1 MKCPQC
7 HFENPDTQKFCGECG
22 KAIPDS
28 SRIDFSPTQT
38 METQLRELTTGATF
52 AGRFQIIEELGK
64 GGMGKVYK
72 VFDTKIKEKIALK
85 LIKPEIASDKETIER
100 FSNELRFARKIRHK
114 NVCQMFDLGEAEGTH
129 FITMEYVPGED
140 LKNMIRM
147 SKSMSVGA
155 AVNIARQVCEGLA
168 EAHRLG
174 VVHRDLKP
182 GNIMI
187 DREGDVRIMDFGVA
201 RILKEKG
208 VTGAGVIIG
217 TPEYMSPEQVEG
229 KEIDQQSDLYSLGII
244 LYEMVT
250 GRRPFEG
257 DTALSI
263 ALKHKTEIPRNP
275 RDLNVQIPEELSR
288 LILKCLEKDKRK
300 RYQSADEVLAELI
313 QVEKGIPTTEKA
325 IPLGKAL
332 SSREIT
338 VKLNLKKIFLP
349 AMIVVA
355 VAAAIVAFLLLRK
368 PGPSLDPKLI
378 LVSIFENQTG
388 DKTLDPLGSVAAY
401 EIAQGLSQTGIM
413 EVVPTMS
420 VLQSSRVIN
429 AETGVPKGRDELRAL
444 AKETGAGTVVSG
456 AYYLMDHELQFHAT
470 ITDVVQRKLVRS
482 LEPLKGRLDDKMG
495 LITELRQR
503 IMGAL
508 AMHFTSAVMRE
519 MSLKARQPPIYEAYQ
534 EFLQGLDLFGVDY
547 EQSIKHF
554 ARAAE
559 LEPTFASA
567 KLYIAVAL
575 GNQGQYE
582 KANALLQPIFQ
593 KRDELTPLDNH
604 LLDWYDAELRG
615 RNGEALRFARE
626 AEKLAPKNYIINY
639 IVGLEEKVINHPR
652 ETIETYAKMDSV
664 DPKILYGRPALSW
677 RLSVLA
683 DAHHMLGNYKKE
695 LEVIKIGEKYFP
707 KRLWFRATEARAL
720 AALGKT
726 NEVKKVIEECLR
738 EESTGGTPGDVM
750 LEAAKEL
757 YAHRD
762 KDASREVFAR
772 AIEWYRSRPEDEKKT
787 ESYQLSLANALYPAR
802 QWEETGK
809 IFEALAAD
817 HPDNID
823 YQGYLGALAAR
834 RGDRS
839 QAMKISEE
847 LAKID
852 RRFLF
857 GNHTYWRVCI
867 AALLGEKE
875 RAVALLEESFSQGRR
890 YDVDLHRD
898 IDLESLWD
906 YPPFM
911 EILRPK
917 G

>member
-7 HFENPDTQKFCGECG
+7 HFENPEDTNYCG
-22 KAIPDS
+22 KCATPLPS
-28 SRIDFSPTQT
+28 SKEFPVSQT
-38 METQLRELTTGATF
+38 ETLKTPVKELTTGSTF
-52 AGRFQIIEELGK
+52 AGRYQIIEELGK
-64 GGMGKVYK
+64 GGMGKVFK

-201 RILKEKG
+201 RTLKEKG
-208 VTGAGVIIG
+208 VTGAGMTVG

-229 KEIDQQSDLYSLGII
+229 QEVDEKSDLYSLGII

-257 DTALSI
+257 HTALSV
-263 ALKHKTEIPRNP
+263 ALKQKTEMPRNP
-275 RDLNVQIPEELSR
+275 RELNAQVPEALSR

-300 RYQSADEVLAELI
+300 RYQAAEEILAELV

-338 VKLNLKKIFLP
+338 VKLNVKKILIP
-349 AMIVVA
+349 AVSFVA
-355 VAAAIVAFLLLRK
+355 VVAAIVAFLLLRK

-519 MSLKARQPPIYEAYQ
+519 LSLKARQPPVYEAYQ
-534 EFLQGLDLFGVDY
+534 EFLQGLGLFGVDY

-554 ARAAE
+554 ARAVE
-559 LEPTFASA
+559 FDPTFALPQ
-567 KLYIAVAL
+567 LYIAVAL
-575 GNQGQYE
+575 GNQGQFE

-604 LLDWYDAELRG
+604 TLDWYDAELRG

-626 AEKLAPKNYIINY
+626 AEKLTPKNYIINY
-639 IVGLEEKVINHPR
+639 IVGLEAIGTNHPR

-677 RLSVLA
+677 RLFRLA
-683 DAHHMLGNYKKE
+683 EAHHMLGNYKKE
-695 LEVIKIGEKYFP
+695 LEVIKTGRKYYP
-707 KRLWFRATEARAL
+707 KAWFRDTEARAQ

-726 NEVKKVIEECLR
+726 NEVKRVIEECLR

-757 YAHRD
+757 YAHGH

-772 AIEWYRSRPEDEKKT
+772 TIEWYRSRPADEKKT
-787 ESYQLSLANALYPAR
+787 EGFQNSLANAFYSGR
-802 QWEETGK
+802 QWEEARK
-809 IFEALAAD
+809 IFETLAAD

-847 LAKID
+847 LSNID
-852 RRFLF
+852 RRYLF
-857 GNHTYWRVCI
+857 GNHTYWRACI

-890 YDVDLHRD
+890 YDVDLHRN
-898 IDLESLWD
+898 IDLEPLWD

>member
-1 MKCPQC
+1 
-7 HFENPDTQKFCGECG
+7 
-22 KAIPDS
+22 
-28 SRIDFSPTQT
+28 
-38 METQLRELTTGATF
+38 LTTGSTF
-52 AGRFQIIEELGK
+52 ANRYQIIEELGK

-72 VFDTKIKEKIALK
+72 AFDTKIKEKIALK

-155 AVNIARQVCEGLA
+155 AVNIARQICGGLA

-201 RILKEKG
+201 RTLKEKG

-229 KEIDQQSDLYSLGII
+229 KEIDQQSDLYSLGIM
-244 LYEMVT
+244 LYEMVA

-263 ALKHKTEIPRNP
+263 ALKHKTEIPKNP
-275 RDLNVQIPEELSR
+275 RELNAQVSEDLSL

-300 RYQSADEVLAELI
+300 RYQSADEVLKELT
-313 QVEKGIPTTEKA
+313 QVEKGVPTAEKA
-325 IPLGKAL
+325 IPQGIPL

-368 PGPSLDPKLI
+368 SGPSLNPKLI

-388 DKTLDPLGSVAAY
+388 DKTLDPFGQVAAY

-420 VLQSSRVIN
+420 VLQSSGVIS
-429 AETGVPKGRDELRAL
+429 AETGVPKSRDGLRAL
-444 AKETGAGTVVSG
+444 AEETGAGTVVSG
-456 AYYLMDHELQFHAT
+456 AYYLIDHELQFHAT
-470 ITDVVQRKLVRS
+470 ITDVVHRKLVRS
-482 LEPLKGRLDDKMG
+482 IEPLKGRLDDKMG
-495 LITELRQR
+495 LIAELRQR

-508 AMHFTSAVMRE
+508 AMHFTNAVMSE
-519 MSLKARQPPIYEAYQ
+519 LSLKARQPPVYEAYQ
-534 EFLQGLDLFGVDY
+534 EFLQGLGLFGVDY

-554 ARAAE
+554 ARAVE
-559 LEPTFASA
+559 LDPTFALPQ
-567 KLYIAVAL
+567 LYIAVAL
-575 GNQGQYE
+575 GNQGQFE
-582 KANALLQPIFQ
+582 KANTLLQPIFQ

-604 LLDWYDAELRG
+604 LLDWYDAVLRG
-615 RNGEALRFARE
+615 QNGEALRFARE
-626 AEKLAPKNYIINY
+626 AEKLAPKNTVINY
-639 IVGLEEKVINHPR
+639 IVGLKEKEINHPR
-652 ETIETYAKMDSV
+652 ETIETYAKLDSLG
-664 DPKILYGRPALSW
+664 PKVLYGRPALSW
-677 RLSVLA
+677 RTEVLA

-695 LEVIKIGEKYFP
+695 LQVIKTGEKYFP

-726 NEVKKVIEECLR
+726 NEVKRVIEECLR
-738 EESTGGTPGDVM
+738 VESTGGTPGDVM

-757 YAHRD
+757 YAHGH
-762 KDASREVFAR
+762 KDASRELFAR
-772 AIEWYRSRPEDEKKT
+772 TIEWYRSRPADEKKT
-787 ESYQLSLANALYPAR
+787 EGFQISLANAFYYSR
-802 QWEETGK
+802 QWEEARK
-809 IFEALAAD
+809 IFETLAAD

-823 YQGYLGALAAR
+823 YQGYLGVLAAR
-834 RGDRS
+834 RGDRA
-839 QAMKISEE
+839 QATKVSEE
-847 LAKID
+847 LSKID
-852 RRFLF
+852 RRYLF
-857 GNHTYWRVCI
+857 GNHTYWRACI

-875 RAVALLEESFSQGRR
+875 RAVALLKESFSQGRA
-890 YDVDLHRD
+890 YGVDLHRD
-898 IDLESLWD
+898 IDLEPLWD
-906 YPPFM
+906 YPPFI